1 MITTTSHFPS
11 VNYSTLTLSTQQQTV
26 LVDSMFPHNAALKC
40 QAITAVGFKIQFPK
54 WSPDCCLVLKDKKMH
69 NSCRITLVYTSF
81 RTKTMHKCFYFKST
95 SELSLLSFFFK
106 WLRIILC
113 FPDLPLQYVFPT
125 VFLHFKALSAAFLN
139 WLAMCSGSAGLFSL
153 TPKQE
158 MGIRGWKVRGRTA
171 WQIEP
176 GWWKGQRWEGHF
188 LADFY
193 PSINTIHHLVAINTH
208 E

>member
-1 MITTTSHFPS
+1 MLCALCVWKREKMSCIS
-11 VNYSTLTLSTQQQTV
+11 VRRLYSMMFKRRTNSKINILTYFYLSLHYFSV
-26 LVDSMFPHNAALKC
+26 FA
-40 QAITAVGFKIQFPK
+40 
-54 WSPDCCLVLKDKKMH
+54 WPDCTV
-69 NSCRITLVYTSF
+69 SVYQSGPV
-81 RTKTMHKCFYFKST
+81 
-95 SELSLLSFFFK
+95 
-106 WLRIILC
+106 
-113 FPDLPLQYVFPT
+113 FPDI
-125 VFLHFKALSAAFLN
+125 SAAFLK
-139 WLAMCSGSAGLFSL
+139 WLAMCSGSARLFSL

-193 PSINTIHHLVAINTH
+193 LSINTIHHLAAINTH